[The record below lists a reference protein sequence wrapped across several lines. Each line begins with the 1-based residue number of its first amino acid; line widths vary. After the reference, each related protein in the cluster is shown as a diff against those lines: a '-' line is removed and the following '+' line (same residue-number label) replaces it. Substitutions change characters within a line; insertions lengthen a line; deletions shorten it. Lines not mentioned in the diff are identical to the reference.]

1 MRKVNI
7 QQIWCEMDIL
17 KILDGV
23 KGKVLDAAHFE
34 LLKHAY
40 ELQEHNISQLKTN
53 NAALKES
60 NELLKERSKGTE
72 DKVEQLEEELCHV
85 KTQLKQQIA
94 EDDEIIKL
102 SENATK
108 IISRIIND
116 DATDFYENAMIDL
129 MDISRI
135 SVKAALDELSE
146 HGLIEAYSARP
157 GYGLHYHLTRKA
169 KKAIS

>member
-1 MRKVNI
+1 MHKLKI
-7 QQIWCEMDIL
+7 QQAWCEMDIL

-60 NELLKERSKGTE
+60 NELLKERSKGIE
-72 DKVEQLEEELCHV
+72 DKVEQLEEELCQV
-85 KTQLKQQIA
+85 KKQLKKQVV
-94 EDDEIIKL
+94 EDDEVIKL

-108 IISRIIND
+108 IMSRIMNED
-116 DATDFYENAMIDL
+116 VTDFYQNAMIDA
-129 MDISRI
+129 MDISKI
-135 SVKAALDELSE
+135 SVEAALDELSE
-146 HGLIEAYSARP
+146 YGLIEAYSVRP

>member
-7 QQIWCEMDIL
+7 QQTWCKMDIL

-60 NELLKERSKGTE
+60 NELLKERSKGIE
-72 DKVEQLEEELCHV
+72 DKVEQLEEELYHV
-85 KTQLKQQIA
+85 KGFV
-94 EDDEIIKL
+94 E
-102 SENATK
+102 
-108 IISRIIND
+108 
-116 DATDFYENAMIDL
+116 
-129 MDISRI
+129 
-135 SVKAALDELSE
+135 
-146 HGLIEAYSARP
+146 
-157 GYGLHYHLTRKA
+157 
-169 KKAIS
+169 

>member
-7 QQIWCEMDIL
+7 QQTWCKMDIL

-60 NELLKERSKGTE
+60 NELLKERSKGIE
-72 DKVEQLEEELCHV
+72 DKVEQLEEELYHV
-85 KTQLKQQIA
+85 KTQLKQQVA

-108 IISRIIND
+108 IMSRIINED
-116 DATDFYENAMIDL
+116 VTDFYENAMIDL

-146 HGLIEAYSARP
+146 YGLIEAYSARP
-157 GYGLHYHLTRKA
+157 GYGLHYHLTSKA